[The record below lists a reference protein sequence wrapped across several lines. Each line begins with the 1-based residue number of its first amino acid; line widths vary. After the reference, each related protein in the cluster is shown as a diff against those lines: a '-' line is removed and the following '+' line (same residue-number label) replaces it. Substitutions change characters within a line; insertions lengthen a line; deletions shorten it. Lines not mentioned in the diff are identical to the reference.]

1 MQKSVSNRKLSIFS
15 CLLVVCLAWLWFG
28 SSPTWAQQRR
38 AERQA
43 PADALFYNFYVG
55 PEPCGSATAALY
67 PCPRPTPPLVGHT
80 YVTYQPLMPHEFMY
94 KHCRI
99 YLRNNPGAGWTCTK
113 VHWKRMPFDPQ
124 SLGDRWWRPGQPDV
138 IR

>member
-1 MQKSVSNRKLSIFS
+1 MRKSVFPQKPMMIA
-15 CLLVVCLAWLWFG
+15 CLLVFGLACLWFG
-28 SSPTWAQQRR
+28 SSPVWAQQRR
-38 AERQA
+38 LERQA

-55 PEPCGSATAALY
+55 PAPCGSATAAMY

-99 YLRNNPGAGWTCTK
+99 YLRQHPGAGWTCTK
-113 VHWKRMPFDPQ
+113 VHWGRKPFDPDFFA
-124 SLGDRWWRPGQPDV
+124 DRLWRQGQQDV

>member
-1 MQKSVSNRKLSIFS
+1 MHKSVFIRKPVVIS
-15 CLLVVCLAWLWFG
+15 CLLVLGLACSWFG
-28 SSPTWAQQRR
+28 SSPAWAQQRR

-55 PEPCGSATAALY
+55 PQPCGSATAAMY

-94 KHCRI
+94 RHFRI
-99 YLRNNPGAGWTCTK
+99 YVRKHPGGGRTCTK
-113 VHWKRMPFDPQ
+113 VHWGWKPFDPDA
-124 SLGDRWWRPGQPDV
+124 LADRWWRPGQQDV